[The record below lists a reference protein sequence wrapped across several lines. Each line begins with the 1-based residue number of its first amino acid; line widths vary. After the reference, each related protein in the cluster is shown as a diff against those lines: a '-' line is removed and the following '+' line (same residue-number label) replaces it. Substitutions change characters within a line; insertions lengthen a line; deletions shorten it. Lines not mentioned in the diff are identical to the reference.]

1 MRVQVTDAQ
10 LRSWRMKGYSCE
22 RIARACNLSTSQIS
36 HRIRQIWHDCQEAA
50 ALAVD
55 PQPDEIRRVCEEIQ
69 RNWSASERERR
80 QVGRARRWTPVAVP
94 DSVLALVRD

>member
-10 LRSWRMKGYSCE
+10 LRSWRRQGYSCE
-22 RIARACNLSTSQIS
+22 RIARACNLSTWQIS
-36 HRIRQIWHDCQEAA
+36 HRIQQIWRDCQEQA

-55 PQPDEIRRVCEEIQ
+55 PQPDEIKRVCEEIQ
-69 RNWSASERERR
+69 RGWSESERERR